1 MDKETFN
8 KAIQAY
14 ISNPRKNINNL
25 ITYAKRLRVYKKVQD
40 LIGVWL

>member
-1 MDKETFN
+1 MDSEMFN

-14 ISNPRKNINNL
+14 LNDSQKNIKNL
-25 ITYAKRLRVYKKVQD
+25 GAYAKQLRAYKKAQD